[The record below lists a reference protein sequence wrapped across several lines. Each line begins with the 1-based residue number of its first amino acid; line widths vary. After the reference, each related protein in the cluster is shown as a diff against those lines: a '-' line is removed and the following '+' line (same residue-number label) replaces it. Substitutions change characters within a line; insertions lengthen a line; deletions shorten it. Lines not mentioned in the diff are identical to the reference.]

1 MVHRFHA
8 TWSPRGAISRLIPLL
23 ALGALVTACHDA
35 ERSFAPRVNGPRF
48 NLSPTEAV
56 NGKIAFHST
65 RDGDF
70 QIYVMN
76 PDGSG
81 VARVT
86 NDTGGSVDPIWS
98 PDGKRIAYANFHSG
112 RSEIF
117 AINVVGTGETQLTT
131 EGGFPGA
138 WSPDGTRIAFA
149 NNSDGDDDI
158 FILNLD
164 GSGVTRLTDNAFR
177 DAPTAWSPNGA
188 QILFLSDREDGDEE
202 IYVMNADGSGVTR
215 LTHSPGRDEGD
226 RAGWSPDGTRI
237 VFSSD
242 RDGGQLHVFVMNADG
257 SGVTQL
263 TSGDF
268 VDDDPVW
275 SPDGQRIAFHSTRD
289 GGDEDIFVMNADGSG
304 VTPLTFNDGVSDAVP
319 VWTQQLPVSNDAFA
333 SATVISALPF
343 SDVVDIS
350 AASVEAGE
358 PPSSCSGGASSQR
371 TVWYAFT
378 PAVSAV
384 VTASVAAQFST
395 VVGVYSGGLGGLAE
409 ITCRS
414 PFVVRDAT
422 FLAQAGTTYHIQVD
436 GMFGQTGVLE
446 LRLDV
451 VPPPPND
458 LFDNATAIGALPFTD
473 ALDLTA
479 ASTEG
484 GEPSP
489 SCAAP
494 FGGVS
499 SSAWYRFTPTETGSI
514 SANAFSG
521 GFSNVVAAYTGTSV
535 TSLSEVACGVFGN
548 RMTFHAVANTTY
560 YFQVGGVFGQTGS
573 LEFRLDVT
581 PPPVANFF
589 FFPFDASVFDVVQFI
604 DQSFDPGGVGFA
616 PQAWTFGDGA
626 TGTGGNP
633 THRYAADGDYT
644 VQLTATTLDGRTAVA
659 AQTAHV
665 RTHDVAVTKFA
676 TPNAASSGQT
686 RRIVVGINSR
696 RYAETVEVQL
706 FRSVPGGFQQF
717 GSLTQSVP
725 MNPKNGTTDFAFS
738 YTFTADDAQIGKV
751 TFKAVAV
758 ISGARD
764 ALPADNEA
772 IAPPTKVSR

>member
-1 MVHRFHA
+1 MVHRFDA
-8 TWSPRGAISRLIPLL
+8 TLAPGGAISRLIPLL
-23 ALGALVTACHDA
+23 ALGALLTACHDA
-35 ERSFAPRVNGPRF
+35 ERSLAPRSGGRQF
-48 NLSPTEAV
+48 SLSATQAV

-81 VARVT
+81 GARVT

-112 RSEIF
+112 RSEVF
-117 AINVVGTGETQLTT
+117 VINVVGTGETQLTT
-131 EGGFPGA
+131 DGGFPGA
-138 WSPDGTRIAFA
+138 SSPDGTRIAFA
-149 NNSDGDDDI
+149 NSSDGDDEI
-158 FILNLD
+158 FLMNPD
-164 GSGVTRLTDNAFR
+164 GSGVTRLTDNTFR
-177 DAPTAWSPNGA
+177 DFPTAWSPNGA
-188 QILFLSDREDGDEE
+188 QILFQSDRDGDEE
-202 IYVMNADGSGVTR
+202 LYVMNTDGTGVTR
-215 LTHSPGRDEGD
+215 LTNSPGRDEGD

-242 RDGGQLHVFVMNADG
+242 RDAGLLHVFVMNADG

-263 TSGDF
+263 T
-268 VDDDPVW
+268 
-275 SPDGQRIAFHSTRD
+275 
-289 GGDEDIFVMNADGSG
+289 
-304 VTPLTFNDGVSDAVP
+304 FNDGVFDAVP
-319 VWTQQLPVSNDAFA
+319 VWTQLVSLSNDAFA
-333 SATVISALPF
+333 NATVISALPF

-350 AASVEAGE
+350 AATTEAGE

-436 GMFGQTGVLE
+436 GMFNQTGVVE
-446 LRLDV
+446 LRLEV
-451 VPPPPND
+451 VPPPAND
-458 LFDNATAIGALPFTD
+458 LFVNATAIAALPFSD

-479 ASTEG
+479 ATNEA
-484 GEPSP
+484 GEPTTP

-494 FGGVS
+494 YGGIG
-499 SSAWYRFTPTETGSI
+499 SSAWYRFTPAETGSI
-514 SANAFSG
+514 SANAFNS
-521 GFSNVVAAYTGTSV
+521 GFSTVVAAYTGTSV
-535 TSLSEVACGVFGN
+535 TGLTEVGCGVFGN
-548 RMTFHAVANTTY
+548 RSTFRALANTTY
-560 YFQVGGVFGQTGS
+560 YFQVGGLFGQRGP
-573 LEFRLDVT
+573 LEFRLEVT
-581 PPPVANFF
+581 PPPVANFG
-589 FFPFDASVFDVVQFI
+589 FFPFDASTFDVVQFF

-616 PQAWTFGDGA
+616 PPAWTFGDGT
-626 TGTGGNP
+626 TGTGNP
-633 THRYAADGDYT
+633 THRFAADGDYT

-659 AQTAHV
+659 SQTVHV
-665 RTHDVAVTKFA
+665 RTHDVAITRFS

-686 RRIVVGINSR
+686 RRIVVSVNSK
-696 RYAETVEVQL
+696 RYTESVQVQL
-706 FRSVPGGFQQF
+706 FSSVPGGFQQF
-717 GSLTQSVP
+717 GSLTQFVP

-738 YTFTADDAQIGKV
+738 YTFTADDARIGKV
-751 TFKAVAV
+751 TLRAVAV

>member
-1 MVHRFHA
+1 HA
-8 TWSPRGAISRLIPLL
+8 TWSPGGAISRLIPLL

-48 NLSPTEAV
+48 NLSPTAAV

-138 WSPDGTRIAFA
+138 
-149 NNSDGDDDI
+149 
-158 FILNLD
+158 
-164 GSGVTRLTDNAFR
+164 
-177 DAPTAWSPNGA
+177 
-188 QILFLSDREDGDEE
+188 
-202 IYVMNADGSGVTR
+202 
-215 LTHSPGRDEGD
+215 
-226 RAGWSPDGTRI
+226 WSPDGTRI

-409 ITCRS
+409 I
-414 PFVVRDAT
+414 
-422 FLAQAGTTYHIQVD
+422 
-436 GMFGQTGVLE
+436 
-446 LRLDV
+446 
-451 VPPPPND
+451 
-458 LFDNATAIGALPFTD
+458 
-473 ALDLTA
+473 
-479 ASTEG
+479 
-484 GEPSP
+484 
-489 SCAAP
+489 
-494 FGGVS
+494 
-499 SSAWYRFTPTETGSI
+499 
-514 SANAFSG
+514 
-521 GFSNVVAAYTGTSV
+521 
-535 TSLSEVACGVFGN
+535 
-548 RMTFHAVANTTY
+548 
-560 YFQVGGVFGQTGS
+560 
-573 LEFRLDVT
+573 
-581 PPPVANFF
+581 
-589 FFPFDASVFDVVQFI
+589 
-604 DQSFDPGGVGFA
+604 
-616 PQAWTFGDGA
+616 
-626 TGTGGNP
+626 
-633 THRYAADGDYT
+633 
-644 VQLTATTLDGRTAVA
+644 
-659 AQTAHV
+659 
-665 RTHDVAVTKFA
+665 
-676 TPNAASSGQT
+676 
-686 RRIVVGINSR
+686 
-696 RYAETVEVQL
+696 
-706 FRSVPGGFQQF
+706 
-717 GSLTQSVP
+717 
-725 MNPKNGTTDFAFS
+725 
-738 YTFTADDAQIGKV
+738 
-751 TFKAVAV
+751 
-758 ISGARD
+758 
-764 ALPADNEA
+764 
-772 IAPPTKVSR
+772 

>member
-1 MVHRFHA
+1 MVHRFRA
-8 TWSPRGAISRLIPLL
+8 TLSLLL
-23 ALGALVTACHDA
+23 ALGALLAACHDA
-35 ERSFAPRVNGPRF
+35 ERSLAPRLNGPRF

-112 RSEIF
+112 RSEVF
-117 AINVVGTGETQLTT
+117 VINVVGTGETQLTT

-149 NNSDGDDDI
+149 NSSDGDDEI
-158 FILNLD
+158 FLMNPD
-164 GSGVTRLTDNAFR
+164 GSGVTRLTDNTFR
-177 DAPTAWSPNGA
+177 DFPTAWSPNGA
-188 QILFLSDREDGDEE
+188 QILFQSDREDGDEE

-226 RAGWSPDGTRI
+226 RAGWSPDGARI

-242 RDGGQLHVFVMNADG
+242 RDGGLLHVFVMNADG

-275 SPDGQRIAFHSTRD
+275 SPDGQLIAFHSTRD

-304 VTPLTFNDGVSDAVP
+304 VTQLTFNDGVFDAVP
-319 VWTQQLPVSNDAFA
+319 VWTQLVSVSNDAFA
-333 SATVISALPF
+333 TATVIGALPF

-350 AASVEAGE
+350 AASMEAGE
-358 PPSSCSGGASSQR
+358 PTSSCSGGASSQR

-378 PAVSAV
+378 PAVTAV
-384 VTASVAAQFST
+384 VRASVNASFST
-395 VVGVYSGGLGGLAE
+395 VVGVYTGGLGALAE

-446 LRLDV
+446 VRLEA
-451 VPPPPND
+451 VPAPPND
-458 LFDNATAIGALPFTD
+458 RFVDATSIPSLPFNDTTN
-473 ALDLTA
+473 LTA
-479 ASTEG
+479 ASLEV
-484 GEPSP
+484 GEPTVP
-489 SCAAP
+489 SCARPYGPLA
-494 FGGVS
+494 

-514 SANAFSG
+514 SASAFG
-521 GFSNVVAAYTGTSV
+521 GFPTVVAAYTGTSV
-535 TSLSEVACGVFGN
+535 SDLTEVGCGVFGG
-548 RMTFHAVANTTY
+548 RSTFRAVANTTY
-560 YFQVGGVFGQTGS
+560 YFQVGGLFGQAGS
-573 LEFRLDVT
+573 LEFRLEVT
-581 PPPVANFF
+581 PLPVASFGF
-589 FFPFDASVFDVVQFI
+589 SPFDASVFDAIQFF

-616 PQAWTFGDGA
+616 PQVWNFGDGT
-626 TGTGGNP
+626 TGTGFNV
-633 THRYAADGDYT
+633 THRYAADGDYP
-644 VQLTATTLDGRTAVA
+644 VQLTVTTLDGRTAMA
-659 AQTAHV
+659 TQTVHV
-665 RTHDVAVTKFA
+665 RTHDVAITRFA
-676 TPNAASSGQT
+676 TPNVASSGQT
-686 RRIVVGINSR
+686 RRLVVSLTSK
-696 RYAETVEVQL
+696 RYAEAVEVQV
-706 FRSVPGGFQQF
+706 FKSVPGGFQMF
-717 GSLTQSVP
+717 GSLTQSLP
-725 MNPKNGTTDFAFS
+725 LGPGNGTTDFAFS
-738 YTFTADDAQIGKV
+738 YTFTGADAQIGKV
-751 TFKAVAV
+751 TFRAIAV
-758 ISGARD
+758 IAGARD

-772 IAPPTKVSR
+772 IAPATKVTR

>member
-1 MVHRFHA
+1 MVHRFDA
-8 TWSPRGAISRLIPLL
+8 TLAPGGAISRLIPLL
-23 ALGALVTACHDA
+23 ALGALLTACHDA
-35 ERSFAPRVNGPRF
+35 ERSLAPRSGGRQF
-48 NLSPTEAV
+48 SLSATQGV

-86 NDTGGSVDPIWS
+86 NDTGGSIDPI
-98 PDGKRIAYANFHSG
+98 
-112 RSEIF
+112 
-117 AINVVGTGETQLTT
+117 
-131 EGGFPGA
+131 

-149 NNSDGDDDI
+149 NNSDGDDEI
-158 FILNLD
+158 FLMNPD
-164 GSGVTRLTDNAFR
+164 GSGVTRLTDNSFNDR
-177 DAPTAWSPNGA
+177 PTAWSPNGA
-188 QILFLSDREDGDEE
+188 QILFQSDREDGDEE
-202 IYVMNADGSGVTR
+202 IYVMNADGGGVTR

-242 RDGGQLHVFVMNADG
+242 RDAGLLHVFVMNADG

-268 VDDDPVW
+268 VDD
-275 SPDGQRIAFHSTRD
+275 
-289 GGDEDIFVMNADGSG
+289 
-304 VTPLTFNDGVSDAVP
+304 AVP
-319 VWTQQLPVSNDAFA
+319 VWIQQLPLSNDAFA

-350 AASVEAGE
+350 AASMEAGE
-358 PPSSCSGGASSQR
+358 PPSSCSGGSSSQR

-384 VTASVAAQFST
+384 VTANVAAQFST

-458 LFDNATAIGALPFTD
+458 LFDNATAIGALPFSGTV
-473 ALDLTA
+473 DLTA

-494 FGGVS
+494 YGGIG
-499 SSAWYRFTPTETGSI
+499 SSAWYRFTPAETGSI

-535 TSLSEVACGVFGN
+535 TSLTEVACGVFGN
-548 RMTFHAVANTTY
+548 RTTFHAVANTTY
-560 YFQVGGVFGQTGS
+560 YFQVGGLFGQRGL
-573 LEFRLDVT
+573 LEFRLEVT
-581 PPPVANFF
+581 PPPVANFG
-589 FFPFDASVFDVVQFI
+589 FFPFDASTFDVVQFY

-616 PQAWTFGDGA
+616 PPAWTFGDGT

-644 VQLTATTLDGRTAVA
+644 VALTATTLDGRTAVA
-659 AQTAHV
+659 SQTVHV
-665 RTHDVAVTKFA
+665 RTHDVAVTRFA

-686 RRIVVGINSR
+686 RRIVVSINSK

-725 MNPKNGTTDFAFS
+725 MNPKNGTTEFAFS
-738 YTFTADDAQIGKV
+738 YTFTGDDAQIGKV
-751 TFKAVAV
+751 TFRAVAV

-764 ALPADNEA
+764 ALPADKEA
-772 IAPPTKVSR
+772 IGPPTKVSR